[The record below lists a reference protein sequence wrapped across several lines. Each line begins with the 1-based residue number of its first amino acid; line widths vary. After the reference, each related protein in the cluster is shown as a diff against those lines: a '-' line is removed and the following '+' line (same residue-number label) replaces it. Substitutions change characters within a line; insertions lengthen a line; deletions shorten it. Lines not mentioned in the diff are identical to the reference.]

1 MWQKFLALAIILLL
15 PVPALAGSIALR
27 LDCQYVSYIDKEGFH
42 WLKDRFRLTFI
53 IDDKGS
59 AYMLGKGGSIQVQAG
74 RQADSWLFVEFTPD
88 GHIRTAT
95 EVYDAGYGG
104 YSLLTQNGVIAGE
117 WGDEWGTIRRYNGYC
132 VVAFMR
138 QAPE

>member
-1 MWQKFLALAIILLL
+1 MMRKLLALVIVLLL
-15 PVPALAGSIALR
+15 PVPALAGTIALK
-27 LDCQYVSYIDKEGFH
+27 LVCQYSNYIDKEGFH
-42 WLKDRFRLTFI
+42 WLKDRFRLTFV
-53 IDDKGS
+53 IDDKGG

-104 YSLLTQNGVIAGE
+104 YSYSPKMGSSPASGGTSGGRFGGTTDIA
-117 WGDEWGTIRRYNGYC
+117 
-132 VVAFMR
+132 
-138 QAPE
+138 

>member
-1 MWQKFLALAIILLL
+1 MMQKLLVLGIVLLL
-15 PVPALAGSIALR
+15 SVPALAATVALK
-27 LDCQYVSYIDKEGFH
+27 LGCQYVNYIDKEGFH

-59 AYMLGKGGSIQVQAG
+59 AYMLGKRGSIQVQAG

-88 GHIRTAT
+88 GDHIRTAT
-95 EVYDAGYGG
+95 EVYDTG

-132 VVAFMR
+132 VVAFRR